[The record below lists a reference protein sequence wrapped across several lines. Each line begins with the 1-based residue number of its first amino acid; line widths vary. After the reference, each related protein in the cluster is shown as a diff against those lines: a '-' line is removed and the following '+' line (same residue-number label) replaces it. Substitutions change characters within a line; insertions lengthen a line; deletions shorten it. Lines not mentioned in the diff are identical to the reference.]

1 MGELVGCNSAAY
13 CTKCKILGLPLR
25 RTACRITAVTVSLVG
40 VTSLPSIYWKVHPTF
55 YWSVIA
61 TFCAK
66 RYAVL
71 SRCDL
76 FAAMPSWTTFT
87 IILSNMARLRAWLIG

>member
-1 MGELVGCNSAAY
+1 MGICMATELVGCDSAAY
-13 CTKCKILGLPLR
+13 CTECRIQSLPLR
-25 RTACRITAVTVSLVG
+25 RGAYRVTAVTVLPVD
-40 VTSLPSIYWKVHPTF
+40 VTSLPSIYWSVDLTIS
-55 YWSVIA
+55 WSVIL

-66 RYAVL
+66 RCAQL

-87 IILSNMARLRAWLIG
+87 IILSNMVM